1 MGQSGKTII
10 LCCTMD
16 TKSCEALYL
25 KEQVEAFGHEVRII
39 DMGMKK
45 PSPPGVFITQA
56 QVAGLYYEQI
66 VSSNIRS
73 EAAAYMIK
81 GLKSIVRQLY
91 ADGQLDGI
99 MAIGGSGG
107 TTMASAAM
115 HELPL
120 GVPKIVVTTMASGN
134 TLPYVQGED
143 VLLLNPVVDIQN
155 LNFLTEYILRQAAAV
170 MNGMI
175 CCRPLDRGKKKAIA
189 ITCFGVTTPCVDRCA
204 GLLQEEG
211 YEVLI
216 FYARGSSGGKIM
228 EKMIAEGHF
237 CAVLDVTTTE
247 LADEVAGGIYSV
259 GPRRLREAPAHG
271 IPYIVVPGAL
281 EMINLGS
288 EDTLQPAQKA
298 RTLYYHSPSSVK
310 MRANG
315 AEMKELGEIFI
326 QRLQHSR
333 PGMTKVIIPARGF
346 SSVDMPGKVFSDPDA
361 NQIFINEVK
370 YKMPSN
376 VPVMIQD
383 SHVNDRAFAD
393 VLVRE
398 LLRMMPKTQ
407 Y

>member
-1 MGQSGKTII
+1 MENRQKTII

-16 TKSCEALYL
+16 TKNNEGLFL
-25 KEQVEAFGHEVRII
+25 KKELEAFGHQVHII

-56 QVAGLYYEQI
+56 QVAGPYYEQI
-66 VSSNIRS
+66 VSSNVRS
-73 EAAAYMIK
+73 EASAYMVM

-91 ADGQLDGI
+91 ADGKLDGI

-155 LNFLTEYILRQAAAV
+155 LNFLTEHILRQAAAT

-175 CCRPLDRGKKKAIA
+175 CCPPLERKAKKAIA
-189 ITCFGVTTPCVDRCA
+189 ITCFGVTTPCVDRCTE
-204 GLLQEEG
+204 LLQKEG

-216 FYARGSSGGKIM
+216 FHARGTSGGRIM

-237 CAVLDVTTTE
+237 CAALDITTTE

-259 GPRRLREAPAHG
+259 GSRRLREAPALG
-271 IPYIVVPGAL
+271 IPYVVVPGAL
-281 EMINLGS
+281 EMVNLGS
-288 EDTLQPAQKA
+288 EETLQPAQKA

-310 MRANG
+310 MRASG

-333 PGMTKVIIPARGF
+333 PGMTKVIIPAKGF
-346 SSVDMPGKVFSDPDA
+346 SSVNMPGKVFWDPEADR
-361 NQIFINEVK
+361 IFINEVK
-370 YKMPSN
+370 YKMPDN
-376 VPVMIQD
+376 VPVMVQD
-383 SHVNDRAFAD
+383 AHVNDQAFAD

-398 LLRMMPKTQ
+398 LLRMLSRAK

>member
-1 MGQSGKTII
+1 M
-10 LCCTMD
+10 C
-16 TKSCEALYL
+16 
-25 KEQVEAFGHEVRII
+25 
-39 DMGMKK
+39 
-45 PSPPGVFITQA
+45 
-56 QVAGLYYEQI
+56 
-66 VSSNIRS
+66 IRDS
-73 EAAAYMIK
+73 
-81 GLKSIVRQLY
+81 
-91 ADGQLDGI
+91 
-99 MAIGGSGG
+99 
-107 TTMASAAM
+107 
-115 HELPL
+115 
-120 GVPKIVVTTMASGN
+120 
-134 TLPYVQGED
+134 
-143 VLLLNPVVDIQN
+143 
-155 LNFLTEYILRQAAAV
+155 
-170 MNGMI
+170 
-175 CCRPLDRGKKKAIA
+175 
-189 ITCFGVTTPCVDRCA
+189 
-204 GLLQEEG
+204 
-211 YEVLI
+211 
-216 FYARGSSGGKIM
+216 
-228 EKMIAEGHF
+228 
-237 CAVLDVTTTE
+237 
-247 LADEVAGGIYSV
+247 
-259 GPRRLREAPAHG
+259 
-271 IPYIVVPGAL
+271 IVVPGAL

>member
-1 MGQSGKTII
+1 MEQTGKTII

-16 TKSCEALYL
+16 TKSKEGLYL
-25 KEQVEAFGHEVRII
+25 KEQLETFGHTVHII

-56 QVAGLYYEQI
+56 QVAGPYYEQI
-66 VSSNIRS
+66 VSSNVRS
-73 EAAAYMIK
+73 EASAYMVM
-81 GLKSIVRQLY
+81 GLKAIVAQLY
-91 ADGQLDGI
+91 ACGQLDGI
-99 MAIGGSGG
+99 MALGGSGG

-175 CCRPLDRGKKKAIA
+175 CCQPLERKAKKAIA
-189 ITCFGVTTPCVDRCA
+189 ITCFGVTTPCVDRCTE
-204 GLLQEEG
+204 LLQKEG

-216 FYARGSSGGKIM
+216 FHARGTSGGKIM

-237 CAVLDVTTTE
+237 CAVLDITTTE

-259 GPRRLREAPAHG
+259 GPGRLRGAPAKG

-288 EDTLQPAQKA
+288 EETLLPAQRA

-315 AEMKELGEIFI
+315 AEMKELGEIFVD
-326 QRLQHSR
+326 RLQNSR

-346 SSVDMPGKVFSDPDA
+346 SSVDMPGKVFSDPEA
-361 NQIFINEVK
+361 NRIFINEVK
-370 YKMPSN
+370 YKMPGN
-376 VPVMIQD
+376 VPVMVLD
-383 SHVNDRAFAD
+383 AHVNDQPFAD

-398 LLRMMPKTQ
+398 LLRMMPKT
-407 Y
+407 YY

>member
-1 MGQSGKTII
+1 MEQHQKTII

-16 TKSCEALYL
+16 TKSKEGLFLKQELEAYGL
-25 KEQVEAFGHEVRII
+25 QVHIV
-39 DMGMKK
+39 DMGIKK

-56 QVAGLYYEQI
+56 QVAGPNYEQI
-66 VSSNIRS
+66 VSCNVRS
-73 EAAAYMIK
+73 EASAYMVM
-81 GLKSIVRQLY
+81 GLKSIIRQLY
-91 ADGQLDGI
+91 KDGQLDGI

-143 VLLLNPVVDIQN
+143 VLLVNPVVDIQN
-155 LNFLTEYILRQAAAV
+155 LNFLTEHYMRQAAAI

-175 CCRPLDRGKKKAIA
+175 NCPPLASQDKKAIA
-189 ITCFGVTTPCVDRCA
+189 ISCFGVTTPCVDRCTE
-204 GLLQEEG
+204 LLQKEG

-216 FYARGSSGGKIM
+216 FHARGTSGGKIM

-237 CAVLDVTTTE
+237 CAVLDITTSE

-259 GPRRLREAPAHG
+259 GSRRLREAPALG

-288 EDTLQPAQKA
+288 EETLLPAQKA
-298 RTLYYHSPSSVK
+298 RALYYHSPSSVK

-326 QRLQHSR
+326 QRLQNSR
-333 PGMTKVIIPARGF
+333 PGLTKVIIPTKGF
-346 SSVDMPGKVFSDPDA
+346 SSVNMPGKVFWDPEADRV
-361 NQIFINEVK
+361 FINEVK
-370 YKMPSN
+370 YKMPDN
-376 VPVMIQD
+376 VPVMLQD
-383 SHVNDRAFAD
+383 AHVNDEDFAD

-398 LLRMMPKTQ
+398 LLRMLAAAKF
-407 Y
+407 